1 MVYFYCSTVDRIS
14 EADVIIIGIPDE
26 SKSHARRKGTSKA
39 PDILRIALNESQFFE
54 RQGKIIPICPLRG
67 SIGNKGIFDY
77 GNIRREDLYHLIFD
91 LVSNKK
97 IPIII
102 GGDHSV
108 TTIALQA
115 IGDVYGKIGLLYFDA
130 HPDFVSSTRNYYGS
144 VLTDSSSSID
154 FAKSMLIGTR
164 AAEPEELENIDKAR
178 LEVITPMDIQETGIL
193 RIGERIRSKN
203 NNSNNN
209 KKYISI
215 DLDCLDPAFAPG
227 VSLPS
232 PCGLS
237 SIDLIYLIKLAVETG
252 IIGIDIVELSP
263 DFDINNNTAYLAA
276 RILLESIASIK
287 LSYGTK
293 T

>member
-67 SIGNKGIFDY
+67 SIGNKGILDY
-77 GNIRREDLYHLIFD
+77 GNIKREDLYHLIFD
-91 LVSNKK
+91 LVSKKK

-178 LEVITPMDIQETGIL
+178 LEVVSPMDIRETGIL
-193 RIGERIRSKN
+193 KIGERIRTKN
-203 NNSNNN
+203 SNNNN

-263 DFDINNNTAYLAA
+263 DFDINNITAYLAA

-287 LSYGTK
+287 LNYGAK

>member
-39 PDILRIALNESQFFE
+39 PDVLRIASNESQFFE

-67 SIGNKGIFDY
+67 SIGNKGILDY
-77 GNIRREDLYHLIFD
+77 GNIKREDLYHLIFD

-97 IPIII
+97 IPVII

-178 LEVITPMDIQETGIL
+178 LEVVSPMDIRETGIL
-193 RIGERIRSKN
+193 KIGERIRTK
-203 NNSNNN
+203 NSNNN

-263 DFDINNNTAYLAA
+263 DFDINNITAYLAA

-287 LSYGTK
+287 LNYGAK

>member
-67 SIGNKGIFDY
+67 SIGNKGILDY
-77 GNIRREDLYHLIFD
+77 GNIKREDLYHLIFD

-97 IPIII
+97 IPVII

-178 LEVITPMDIQETGIL
+178 LEVVSPMDIRETGIL
-193 RIGERIRSKN
+193 KIGERIRTK
-203 NNSNNN
+203 NSNNN

-263 DFDINNNTAYLAA
+263 DFDINNITAYLAA

-287 LSYGTK
+287 LNYGAK

>member
-39 PDILRIALNESQFFE
+39 PDVLRIALNESQFFE

-67 SIGNKGIFDY
+67 SIGNKGILDY
-77 GNIRREDLYHLIFD
+77 GNIKREDLYHLIFD

-178 LEVITPMDIQETGIL
+178 LEVVSPMDIRETGIL
-193 RIGERIRSKN
+193 KIGERIRTK
-203 NNSNNN
+203 NSNNN

-263 DFDINNNTAYLAA
+263 DFDINNITAYLAA

-287 LSYGTK
+287 LNYGAK

>member
-39 PDILRIALNESQFFE
+39 PDILRIASNESQFFE
-54 RQGKIIPICPLRG
+54 REGKIIPICPLRG
-67 SIGNKGIFDY
+67 SIGNKGILDY
-77 GNIRREDLYHLIFD
+77 GNIKREDLYDLIFD
-91 LVSNKK
+91 IVSNKK
-97 IPIII
+97 IPVII

-164 AAEPEELENIDKAR
+164 AAEPEELENADKAR
-178 LEVITPMDIQETGIL
+178 LEVITPMDIRETGIL
-193 RIGERIRSKN
+193 KIGERIRSKN
-203 NNSNNN
+203 NNN

-232 PCGLS
+232 PCGVS

-252 IIGIDIVELSP
+252 IIGMDIVELSP
-263 DFDINNNTAYLAA
+263 DFDINNITAYLAA
-276 RILLESIASIK
+276 RILLESIASIT
-287 LSYGTK
+287 LSYGPK